1 MRVNLSTKGI
11 EIPNHP
17 HSCPLPEYRE
27 RENTAAI
34 IMRSFIR
41 SRRELLSGMALA
53 TVGVA
58 MGSPQAQDPS
68 ALVPTDAMIPT
79 IKELRDHAHQELL
92 ARLHTGRLA
101 RPDGH
106 LYTVD
111 AAQCMICMARLADAD
126 GYGLLRDH
134 CVKIIR
140 DRPDDP
146 FTRGFVP
153 WRYKDG
159 EVADA
164 SGTTEAM
171 RVAKGLWLGS
181 KAFAAPADAERSRI
195 VLGGYAAHATVDQ
208 GIWLIRNYFS
218 FGSRS
223 FASNSFL
230 VDYDP
235 DFIREVADA
244 TGDADL
250 GKLADNCL
258 KAVQSSLAPC
268 GLLYDLIQPELS
280 TLYPELPMPAFSPND
295 VIGIANSGTTAL
307 TAVRLAPDLGRKALQ
322 LATLHDG
329 DLRRYYLGRS
339 GRPVNDTPAAICE
352 YCVLIRIA
360 VALNEAADLN
370 RLLNRAL
377 QQMHW
382 VANHPELCDVFLH
395 TEMLAAAIA
404 VVEWNERNT

>member
-1 MRVNLSTKGI
+1 MNHL
-11 EIPNHP
+11 IP
-17 HSCPLPEYRE
+17 
-27 RENTAAI
+27 
-34 IMRSFIR
+34 
-41 SRRELLSGMALA
+41 SRREILSGMALA

-58 MGSPQAQDPS
+58 MGSPQAQDPV
-68 ALVPTDAMIPT
+68 LVPTDDLIPT
-79 IKELRDHAHQELL
+79 LKELRDRAHQELL
-92 ARLHTGRLA
+92 NRMHAGRLA

-111 AAQCMICMARLADAD
+111 AAQCMICMARLCDAD
-126 GYGLLRDH
+126 GYTQLRDH
-134 CVKIIR
+134 CVKHLIR

-153 WRYKDG
+153 WRYKAG
-159 EVADA
+159 EEADA
-164 SGTTEAM
+164 SGTTEAL

-181 KAFAAPADAERSRI
+181 KAFAIPADAERARI
-195 VLGGYAAHATVDQ
+195 ILGGYGTHATVDQ
-208 GIWLIRNYFS
+208 GIWLVRNYFS

-230 VDYDP
+230 IDYDP
-235 DFIREVADA
+235 DFVREVADA
-244 TGDADL
+244 TLDPDL

-258 KAVQSSLAPC
+258 KAVRSSAAPS

-307 TAVRLAPDLGRKALQ
+307 TAVRQAPDLARKLLQ
-322 LATLHDG
+322 FATLHDD

-339 GRPVNDTPAAICE
+339 GQPVNDTPAAICE
-352 YCVLIRIA
+352 YCILVRIA
-360 VALNEAADLN
+360 VALDEQADLN
-370 RLLNRAL
+370 RLLNRSL

-382 VANHPELCDVFLH
+382 VANHPELCDAFLY
-395 TEMLAAAIA
+395 TEMLAATIA
-404 VVEWNERNT
+404 VVQWHEQRPAPH